1 MCIRDRDKEALVKST
16 AIITPEEEKAMQK
29 PIQWVFLD
37 KEGNKKK
44 EKVRLYSL
52 DDDAHERTHEH
63 TNEHTH
69 THTQVKI
76 EKLLSRRK
84 KKKVFEY
91 EVKFVNKSMD
101 DNQYMSADT
110 LEIFGW
116 IKRVKEL
123 DARIV
128 ALEGL
133 RARPLTT
140 ANVVKHFE
148 NVRSVRTLTHTHEH
162 THIHTRTQVGLE
174 SEFSQHNRIR
184 DLSGGQKVKIV
195 LGACTWAQPH
205 IIILDEPTNYLDRDA
220 LGALSNAIS
229 SFAGGVLL
237 ITHNQEFADSCTFI
251 VRALTLHTHI
261 SF

>member
-1 MCIRDRDKEALVKST
+1 MIKVLVGENPPTKGKRWVHPEMRFAYVAQHSFHHIEQHLDKTPTQYVQWRYSSGMDKEALVKST

-29 PIQWVFLD
+29 PFQWVFLD

-44 EKVRLYSL
+44 EKV
-52 DDDAHERTHEH
+52 
-63 TNEHTH
+63 
-69 THTQVKI
+69 KI

-84 KKKVFEY
+84 KKKIFEY

-110 LEIFGW
+110 LEKFGW

-140 ANVVKHFE
+140 ANVRLV
-148 NVRSVRTLTHTHEH
+148 THSSHDSLFAR
-162 THIHTRTQVGLE
+162 I
-174 SEFSQHNRIR
+174 SQ
-184 DLSGGQKVKIV
+184 
-195 LGACTWAQPH
+195 
-205 IIILDEPTNYLDRDA
+205 
-220 LGALSNAIS
+220 
-229 SFAGGVLL
+229 
-237 ITHNQEFADSCTFI
+237 TF
-251 VRALTLHTHI
+251 
-261 SF
+261 